1 MKLLNFLSP
10 FAGGL
15 WIIPVLLIVG
25 AWYSLNRARNR
36 RAIGYNPAFA
46 FIMAAVLFLAAAVS
60 IGLILN
66 DR

>member
-1 MKLLNFLSP
+1 MKLLNFFAP

-25 AWYSLNRARNR
+25 VWYSLNRARNR
-36 RAIGYNPAFA
+36 QAIGFNPAFA